1 MVAEIITIGYDD
13 VIKEVDL
20 HQFAGAFQTS
30 CQFIV
35 SLARGE
41 VA

>member
-1 MVAEIITIGYDD
+1 MIGVVLSVSDDD